1 VRRLFVLSTAF
12 LLASSGALAQTWPTR
27 SIRMIQAAA
36 AGTSG
41 DVAARLFADRLQK
54 SLGQGVVVENIAG
67 AAGLVGAQTV
77 ARAAPDGYTLFFA
90 SSATVVSADMF
101 FQKIPYDL
109 DRDFTAIANLIEV
122 VPFALAASV
131 DQPFKTL
138 PELLAYAR
146 ANPGKLSYGME
157 GSPHRLIGQ
166 LIVKRG
172 GVNMQEIR
180 YKATQQSAQDALAGR
195 IAFIISS
202 LAATEGLV
210 KSGKMRRIAV
220 ASPARFPGL
229 EDLPTVNETLPGVVV
244 DGAYYFVGPAGLP
257 IDIARR
263 LNREAD
269 AYVKDPE
276 VAKRLLPL
284 ALKLAPSAGTP
295 ESTAEL
301 LRSERKRWAQ
311 LTSEVGF
318 QPE

>member
-1 VRRLFVLSTAF
+1 MRSLLLLSTALVF
-12 LLASSGALAQTWPTR
+12 SASGALAQSWPAKP
-27 SIRMIQAAA
+27 IRMIQAAA

-101 FQKIPYDL
+101 FTKIPYDL

-122 VPFALAASV
+122 VPFAIAASV
-131 DQPFKTL
+131 DQPFRTL
-138 PELLAYAR
+138 PELLKYAK
-146 ANPGKLSYGME
+146 ANPGKLSYGIE

-166 LIVKRG
+166 LVVKRG
-172 GVNMQEIR
+172 GIDMQEIR

-195 IAFIISS
+195 IVFIISS

-220 ASPARFPGL
+220 ASAARFPGL
-229 EDLPTVNETLPGVVV
+229 EDMPTVNETLPGVVV
-244 DGAYYFVGPAGLP
+244 DGAYYLMGPAGLP
-257 IDIARR
+257 MDIARR

-295 ESTAEL
+295 ESTADL
-301 LRSERKRWAQ
+301 LRRERTRWAQ
-311 LTSEVGF
+311 LTREVGF